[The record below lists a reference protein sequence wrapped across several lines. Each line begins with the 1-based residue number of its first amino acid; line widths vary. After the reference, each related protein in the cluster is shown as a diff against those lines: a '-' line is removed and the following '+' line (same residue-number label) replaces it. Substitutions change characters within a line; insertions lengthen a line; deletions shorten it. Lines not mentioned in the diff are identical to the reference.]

1 MFGVIIYIGGAM
13 VISGVVTFLYVV
25 TRAIQTRD
33 EMKSWRIFG
42 FLFVVT
48 LVLPYIAI
56 EGVTMKYGDK
66 VKDATEAAYDDSE
79 AGGELL
85 YHKVFWIS
93 KTKAKVMAVGTTKLD
108 WGGSE
113 RPVVRVNL
121 IHDGK
126 KWKADSYEVLI
137 SDAQNKDNVVVPPFF

>member
-1 MFGVIIYIGGAM
+1 MFGVIIYIGVAM
-13 VISGVVTFLYVV
+13 VVAGILTFLYVV
-25 TRAIQTRD
+25 TRSIQTRD
-33 EMKSWRIFG
+33 EMKSWRIFA
-42 FLFVVT
+42 FVFIAT

-56 EGVTMKYGDK
+56 EGMTMKYGDQLKK
-66 VKDATEAAYDDSE
+66 VTEAAYDDSE

-93 KTKAKVMAVGTTKLD
+93 EDKAKVMAVGYTELD
-108 WGGSE
+108 WGGTE

-121 IHDGK
+121 ISDGK